1 MIERVRPTF
10 RAVATT
16 VVPEAAQLGE
26 RGWADLEA
34 LVERAVASR
43 PAKLQRQL
51 RLFLRLLHWMPLVR
65 YGRTLTALDPVRRE
79 RVLAGVQD
87 SRVLLLRRGFW
98 GVRTLVLL
106 GYYTR
111 PGAADEIGYR
121 ARPEGWEARGALE
134 ARKTTGTREAP
145 NP

>member
-1 MIERVRPTF
+1 
-10 RAVATT
+10 
-16 VVPEAAQLGE
+16 VVPEAAHLGE

-43 PAKLQRQL
+43 PAALRRQL
-51 RLFLRLLHWMPLVR
+51 RFFLRLLQWMPLFR
-65 YGRTLTALDPVRRE
+65 YARTLTALDPARRA
-79 RVLAGVQD
+79 RFLAGVQD

-111 PGAADEIGYR
+111 PGAAEEIGYR
-121 ARPEGWEARGALE
+121 APPGGWEARRATE
-134 ARKTTGTREAP
+134 ADA
-145 NP
+145 

>member
-1 MIERVRPTF
+1 MFERVRPTF

-16 VVPEAAQLGE
+16 VVPEAAHLGE

-43 PAKLQRQL
+43 PAGLQRQL
-51 RLFLRLLHWMPLVR
+51 RLFLRLLQWMPFFR
-65 YGRTLTALDPVRRE
+65 YARTLTALDPARRA
-79 RVLAGVQD
+79 RFLAGVQD

-111 PGAADEIGYR
+111 PAAADEIGYR
-121 ARPEGWEARGALE
+121 AHPRGWEARSA
-134 ARKTTGTREAP
+134 
-145 NP
+145 

>member
-10 RAVATT
+10 RAVATA
-16 VVPEAAQLGE
+16 VVPEAAELGE

-34 LVERAVASR
+34 LVERAVARR
-43 PAKLQRQL
+43 PAALRRQL
-51 RLFLRLLHWMPLVR
+51 RLFLSLLHWMPLFR
-65 YGRTLTALDPVRRE
+65 YARTLTALDPARRA
-79 RVLAGVQD
+79 RFLAAVQD

-111 PGAADEIGYR
+111 PGAADGIGYR
-121 ARPEGWEARGALE
+121 AHPRGWEARNA
-134 ARKTTGTREAP
+134 REAP
-145 NP
+145 DA